1 LLDPTG
7 ATWDHAAVAVAVP
20 LLGRDAEVQRL
31 EGLLDA
37 VAERGSALLVLGEA
51 GVGKS
56 ALIAAA
62 AQRAAGQGML
72 VLKTSGVQSESQ
84 LPFAG
89 LHQLL
94 QPILGLA
101 DELPAP

>member
-7 ATWDHAAVAVAVP
+7 ATWDHAAVAVADP

-51 GVGKS
+51 GRQDVIQRLLDEAEPLTLDPVDRLRAEWRRGLLGDGVWATWRTS
-56 ALIAAA
+56 A
-62 AQRAAGQGML
+62 RWS
-72 VLKTSGVQSESQ
+72 TSPS
-84 LPFAG
+84 A
-89 LHQLL
+89 
-94 QPILGLA
+94 
-101 DELPAP
+101 